1 MEVSPFTTLIST
13 LPPRPALL
21 SLSPIDTNRCL
32 HRNYGVVIGF
42 GDGDAETIN
51 RSENGAVRATHESSE
66 AVTPSVAAPF
76 SLTHSSLSRERR
88 YKKKVQV
95 CATYHYQSQISVR

>member
-1 MEVSPFTTLIST
+1 MFQIISGVIFENLPEMEVSPFTTLIST

-51 RSENGAVRATHESSE
+51 RSENGAVRATHESSV
-66 AVTPSVAAPF
+66 AIVTPSLQLPF
-76 SLTHSSLSRERR
+76 LSLTRHSPGRAER
-88 YKKKVQV
+88 
-95 CATYHYQSQISVR
+95 